1 MRRFLVI
8 TGIPLLL
15 FLAYYI
21 AFERPCYLSD
31 LTSGGYEG
39 SMAQATGKVIGKN
52 PSNHT
57 IVLDTGFG
65 DGSVGE
71 IRLDMGSDDE
81 RSPFDSIEVGDYLR
95 VSYLRTILPSG
106 GYEFMG
112 LEESRPRSS
121 DLE

>member
-31 LTSGGYEG
+31 LTSGGYED

-81 RSPFDSIEVGDYLR
+81 RSPYLR